1 MADKLCQAP
10 GAFGEESCKEKDPF
24 NYQRLGSRGR
34 SALWLEGSSRTAGCR
49 ALTRSLTRG
58 QEQGG
63 WTDPGSAMGR
73 GLVRVLS
80 MGTEGLFY
88 LPPRLALEGCKP
100 HPARGKREKAQD
112 HKGSPPPQCILLQ
125 MTSFPPYKQGRK
137 KKLNLPHGISQ
148 EFQCRSIKMFC
159 FKLHRNMTIP
169 CRIFNYLHS
178 TVSPEIQDTA
188 KVY

>member
-34 SALWLEGSSRTAGCR
+34 SALWLEGSSGTAGCR

-63 WTDPGSAMGR
+63 WTNPGSAMGR

-80 MGTEGLFY
+80 MSTEGLFY

-100 HPARGKREKAQD
+100 HPARGKREKRSTPQRVPSTPM
-112 HKGSPPPQCILLQ
+112 HPPPNDIFSSLQ
-125 MTSFPPYKQGRK
+125 TGKK

-159 FKLHRNMTIP
+159 FELH
-169 CRIFNYLHS
+169 
-178 TVSPEIQDTA
+178 
-188 KVY
+188 